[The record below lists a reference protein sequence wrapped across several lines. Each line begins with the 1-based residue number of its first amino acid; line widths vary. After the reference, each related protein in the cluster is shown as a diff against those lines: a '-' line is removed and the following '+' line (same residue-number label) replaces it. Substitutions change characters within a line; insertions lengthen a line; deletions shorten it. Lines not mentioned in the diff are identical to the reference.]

1 MNMLKAFFRF
11 IFSKTFLSVLLV
23 VGLGLAVWFGGPFL
37 GIGESKPL
45 EAAST
50 RVVVLLFGLSLALF
64 WLLHWPVSI
73 VGVMA
78 VCLLIWYGSPLVR
91 IGEAQPFAPEW
102 VRILLVCVFGGC
114 FAVFLLYR
122 FWKTL
127 QANDALL
134 QKLLHP
140 RFGKQE
146 SAASEQIQ
154 ELQSIVQRA
163 MNHLRTLRPMVNGF
177 ARVMQGKRYVYELPW
192 YMILGAPGAG
202 KTTAILNSGLTFPLA
217 EQLGATSLAGVS
229 GTRNCVWWFTNEAVL
244 IDTAGRYTTH
254 ETNLTVDAAEWQGF
268 LRLLRKHRPRAPI
281 NGAIL
286 TVSVE
291 DLTNR
296 SRAELIQLA
305 ASLRERFMDLQE
317 ALGIRFPVYVMVTK
331 MDLLKGFEEYF
342 HYLRHEGRNQVWG
355 FTVPYAEKENT
366 KLSKADVREVY
377 SGELTLL
384 LQRLEQG
391 LDTRLR
397 EEYSLERRRNLYCL
411 PAELSS
417 LFEPLLQL
425 VELIFFESRYSGSQV
440 QPIMRGIYFTSAV
453 QGEQPVTLGRTSLL
467 QRLKGFVQGGQDLFE
482 PTFTAK
488 DAAQH
493 PTATRSYFL
502 HDMLRRVIFPEAFLV
517 KPNTR
522 WEWRFLLV
530 RSLGHLFVLVA
541 AAGLIGALFTS
552 KANNAK
558 MLREVSGREKVV
570 EDNLA
575 LVQQGQRT
583 ELVPYVLHQ
592 ACSLVDD
599 DTWDVESPP
608 LSYRLGLYSL
618 GDVTVA
624 SQLTCSKLQERFLIP
639 QATARLE
646 QQLMA
651 AVNAFKASA
660 SMENSMHL
668 YDVLRVYLIFY
679 DKTRYQPATIV
690 TWFMADL
697 KKQQSGHFLAA
708 HDMLPVHLERVLR
721 RTEGFDRSRP
731 FNGELVNQARMQLK
745 NESREERLYS
755 RAKAALYAE
764 APEDFIPARHMDE
777 AGGGVLFRASGRSMT
792 EGLSGLFTYEGYHQ
806 TFEPKIMLFLPEA
819 LREDTWIMGEAEQGD
834 RAQRGVMYM
843 QQVAGKVRQLYLK
856 EYALRW
862 QSFIQDI
869 RVTVG
874 ALPESNL
881 ETLRLLGSSNSPL
894 DQLAKAV
901 VRETALSAK
910 KPDVAGQLTE
920 VATKKIK
927 AKTRTTGLNFGPMD
941 EVSLVD
947 SKFAALRKVVTG
959 VANPDSA
966 RAPALPD
973 SAELSAL
980 RAMLSAYAAHMQE
993 VIKASALNAL
1003 PAPNTAAEKLAEKAA
1018 QMPPFF
1024 STVVSALATSST
1036 AQEGASRTR
1045 TMTQLAEAQ
1054 VFLPCRKQLESRYPF
1069 NPKGRDADPADV
1081 VALLA
1086 PGGTF
1091 DVFFQ
1096 KNLESL
1102 VNTEST
1108 PWTYRS
1114 ATQEGMDLAFFEK
1127 VAALREIL
1135 FVDGDAKKVHMD
1147 YKIAVVDMDSRIE
1160 RLEVRIG
1167 EQVLHYEH
1175 GPSYPLAVEWQGD
1188 LKAVAEM
1195 NLRPRSL
1202 GAMPLKESGPWALLR
1217 LLRQGRVERTMHP
1230 GHFWLEFDFDPFTA
1244 TLEVTAAG
1252 ENLVTTKLLESFS
1265 CPKVSP

>member
-1 MNMLKAFFRF
+1 MKVLKAFFRF
-11 IFSKTFLSVLLV
+11 VFSKTFLSVFLL
-23 VGLGLAVWFGGPFL
+23 VGLGLALWFGGPYV

-64 WLLHWPVSI
+64 WLLHWPISI
-73 VGVMA
+73 VGVTA
-78 VCLLIWYGSPLVR
+78 LCLLIWYGSPLVR
-91 IGEAQPFAPEW
+91 IADTQPFGPEW
-102 VRILLVCVFGGC
+102 IRILLVCVLGFC
-114 FAVFLLYR
+114 FSAYLLYR

-154 ELQSIVQRA
+154 ELQTIVQKA
-163 MNHLRTLRPMVNGF
+163 MSHLRTLRPMVNGF
-177 ARVMQGKRYVYELPW
+177 TRVMQGKRYIYELPW

-217 EQLGATSLAGVS
+217 DQLGATSLAGVS

-268 LRLLRKHRPRAPI
+268 LRLLRKYRPRAPI

-296 SRAELIQLA
+296 SHAELIQLA
-305 ASLRERFMDLQE
+305 ASLRERFMDLQDT
-317 ALGIRFPVYVMVTK
+317 LGIRFPVYVMVTK

-342 HYLRHEGRNQVWG
+342 QYLRHEGRNQVWG
-355 FTVPYAEKENT
+355 FTVPYVEKEST
-366 KLSKADVREVY
+366 RLSKADLREMY
-377 SGELTLL
+377 NGELTLL

-411 PAELSS
+411 PAELSA

-425 VELIFFESRYSGSQV
+425 VELVFFESRYAGSHV
-440 QPIMRGIYFTSAV
+440 QPNMRGIYFTSAV

-467 QRLKGFVQGGQDLFE
+467 QRLKSFVRGGQDLFE
-482 PTFTAK
+482 PSFTAQ
-488 DAAQH
+488 DTSQRSTAA
-493 PTATRSYFL
+493 RSFFL

-530 RSLGHLFVLVA
+530 RSIGHIFVLVA
-541 AAGLIGALFTS
+541 AAGLIGALLTS
-552 KANNAK
+552 KSNNES
-558 MLREVSGREKVV
+558 MLREVSAREKIV
-570 EDNLA
+570 ENNLT
-575 LVQQGQRT
+575 LVQQDQRAD
-583 ELVPYVLHQ
+583 LIPYVLHQ
-592 ACSLVDD
+592 ACSLVDN
-599 DTWDVESPP
+599 DTWDAESPP
-608 LSYRLGLYSL
+608 LSYRMGLYSL
-618 GDVTVA
+618 GDIVTA
-624 SQLTCSKLQERFLIP
+624 SQLSCAKLQERFLIP

-646 QQLMA
+646 QQLA
-651 AVNAFKASA
+651 TAIKTVKEAPST
-660 SMENSMHL
+660 ENSLQL
-668 YDVLRVYLIFY
+668 YDTLRVYLTYY
-679 DKTRYQPATIV
+679 DKARYQADTMMQ
-690 TWFMADL
+690 WFMADL
-697 KKQQSGHFLAA
+697 KKQQSGHFLTA
-708 HDMLPVHLERVLR
+708 HDMLPAHLERVLR
-721 RTEGFDRSRP
+721 RAEGFDRARP
-731 FNGELVNQARMQLK
+731 FNRELVNQARMQLK
-745 NESREERLYS
+745 NETQVERLYS
-755 RAKAALYAE
+755 RAKSALYAE
-764 APEDFIPARHMDE
+764 APEDFFPARHMDE
-777 AGGGVLFRASGRSMT
+777 AGAGVLYRVSGRSMT
-792 EGLSGLFTYEGYHQ
+792 EGLSGLFTYDGYHQ
-806 TFEPKIMLFLPEA
+806 TFEPKIVLFIPEA
-819 LREDTWIMGEAEQGD
+819 LREDTWIMGETEQGE
-834 RAQRGVMYM
+834 RVQSGVMYT
-843 QQVAGKVRQLYLK
+843 QQVVGKVRQLYLK
-856 EYALRW
+856 EYALMW
-862 QSFIQDI
+862 QQFIRDI
-869 RVTVG
+869 SVTVG
-874 ALPESNL
+874 ALPESTL

-910 KPDVAGQLTE
+910 KPDVTGQLTE
-920 VATKKIK
+920 EATKKIK

-941 EVSLVD
+941 EISLVD

-959 VANPDSA
+959 SASPDSA

-980 RAMLSAYAAHMQE
+980 RALLSAYAAHMQE
-993 VIKASALNAL
+993 VIKSSALNAL
-1003 PAPNTAAEKLAEKAA
+1003 PAPNNAAEKLLEKAA

-1024 STVVSALATSST
+1024 NTVISALASGSI
-1036 AQEGASRTR
+1036 AQEGESRIR

-1054 VFLPCRKQLESRYPF
+1054 IFLPCRKQLENRYPF
-1069 NPKGRDADPADV
+1069 NPKGRDANPADV

-1086 PGGTF
+1086 PDGLF

-1096 KNLESL
+1096 KNLAAL
-1102 VNTEST
+1102 VNTEVT
-1108 PWTYRS
+1108 PWVYRS
-1114 ATQEGMDLAFFEK
+1114 PTQSGMDLTFFEK
-1127 VAALREIL
+1127 VEALRKIF
-1135 FVDGDAKKVHMD
+1135 FVDGDAKNVNMD

-1160 RLEVRIG
+1160 RLDVRIG

-1195 NLRPRSL
+1195 SIRPRSL
-1202 GAMPLKESGPWALLR
+1202 GAVPFKESGPWALLR
-1217 LLRQGRVERTMHP
+1217 LLRQARVERIINP
-1230 GHFWLEFDFDPFTA
+1230 GQFWLEFDFDPFTA
-1244 TLEVTAAG
+1244 TLEVTATG
-1252 ENLVTTKLLESFS
+1252 ENLVTTELLQSFS
-1265 CPKVSP
+1265 CPKATP